1 MSSEKHADPAE
12 IPASL
17 TDTYDIGETI
27 GTGHFSKVK
36 LGINKSTK
44 EKVAIK
50 IIKKPTGNK
59 ISMLKAEVRA
69 PPPPRP
75 RAVAFF
81 LSAARH
87 PRAPQ
92 VDIMTKIQH
101 ENVVKLFEVHETPQT
116 LFLVMEILTGG
127 ELFDRIIAKG
137 HYSEADARKLAI
149 TILTAIKHL
158 HENGVAHRDLKPENI
173 LLKDTTEDAI
183 IKITDFGLSKIFSDD
198 LAGAPPAARA
208 RARDPARARASPRP
222 RPPRPRS
229 PRPHPHPLSP
239 RRAGEV
245 TMKTACGTP
254 GYVAPEVLT
263 HENYS
268 SQVDLW
274 SVGVI
279 VYILLCGFPH
289 PSTATTTR
297 RCSRRLRRGSTS
309 SSRRTGTRSP
319 TTPRT
324 YAAAACRRPAAPAAP
339 TSPPRLAAPRQFVA
353 KLLVVKPDK
362 RMDATAAL
370 AHKWLAGKGGDK
382 NLFGAAEAAVA
393 SAEGAADTAD
403 DDLAGDMQSRF
414 MDLSLD
420 AKSHGLAK
428 LIRAFDLPADVALL
442 PAESPKSFS
451 CFRELKRGKLSVVKY
466 GGEVAIAFYPPNT
479 PAKKLLIP
487 LKEVKACKQA
497 KKFAA
502 NILSKGH
509 SLAITHGADSAT
521 VLLEGFSKTSLRD
534 EAWALIKSLKPDIA
548 SE

>member
-17 TDTYDIGETI
+17 TDTYDIGETL

-59 ISMLKAEVRA
+59 ISMLKAE
-69 PPPPRP
+69 
-75 RAVAFF
+75 
-81 LSAARH
+81 
-87 PRAPQ
+87 

-198 LAGAPPAARA
+198 LAG
-208 RARDPARARASPRP
+208 
-222 RPPRPRS
+222 
-229 PRPHPHPLSP
+229 
-239 RRAGEV
+239 EV

-279 VYILLCGFPH
+279 VYILLCGFP
-289 PSTATTTR
+289 PFYGDNDAQMFKKIKAGQYKF
-297 RCSRRLRRGSTS
+297 L
-309 SSRRTGTRSP
+309 
-319 TTPRT
+319 
-324 YAAAACRRPAAPAAP
+324 APYWDPISDDAKD
-339 TSPPRLAAPRQFVA
+339 FVA